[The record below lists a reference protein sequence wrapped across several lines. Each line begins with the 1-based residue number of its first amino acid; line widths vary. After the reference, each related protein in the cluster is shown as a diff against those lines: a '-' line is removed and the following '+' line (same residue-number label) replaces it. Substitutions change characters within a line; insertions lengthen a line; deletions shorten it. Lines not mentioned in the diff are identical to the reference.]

1 MSRERRLLQKK
12 ENVMQEALKKLV
24 SHMRWAD
31 QRVHNQL
38 KQAEEPLEPLKFYA
52 HILATERVWY
62 LRLHEENWTVIP
74 VWPDY
79 NLDQCEKL
87 AAENAA
93 LFEKLVDGLSPEA
106 CARKV
111 TYTNSQHTTYTNTV
125 GDILLHVMVH
135 GSHHRGQ
142 IAHAMRRH
150 GDTPPMVDYIAFVRD

>member
-1 MSRERRLLQKK
+1 
-12 ENVMQEALKKLV
+12 MQEALKRLV
-24 SHMRWAD
+24 AHMRWAD
-31 QRVHNQL
+31 QRVLDEL
-38 KQAEEPLEPLKFYA
+38 KRAEEPDEPLKFYA
-52 HILATERVWY
+52 HVLAAERLWY

-79 NLDQCEKL
+79 TLQQCETM

-93 LFEKLVDGLSPEA
+93 LLEKFISGLTDTD
-106 CARKV
+106 CGRRI
-111 TYTNSQHTTYTNTV
+111 TYTNTQNVRYTNAV
-125 GDILLHVMVH
+125 GDMLLHVMMH